1 MIPSCLRSNPESKWD
16 AIAEALC
23 FNESRGS
30 ALKNAIKMVVFSVAR
45 IVSYILKGEENYF
58 KDLNYYLTNLLW
70 TAIAFLPDF

>member
-58 KDLNYYLTNLLW
+58 KDLISLFDKP
-70 TAIAFLPDF
+70 IVDGDCVSS